1 MNETLKNYSNILQ
14 DNLVAY
20 ITKKHKKKVFEALKN
35 DPNLDFE
42 VVHINEYIVLSP
54 EMDHNINANIYNF
67 IDQSTADLQGKS
79 LEEIEIYLRSDIG
92 KKLSEKYTP
101 EIIFTI
107 TGVIGFTK
115 LGGFAAGLSVRPYVH
130 LYFINYLNT
139 FIKLIISGT
148 NVPYKKALFEA
159 NNDNLMDY
167 LGAIL
172 AAYLYVNPDKA
183 FAENYDYT
191 DLDLIER
198 IKSSLETFFYFY
210 DKLQTSDN
218 FSVYVTA
225 FISEICATSRPMAD
239 HIRPYAI
246 SQN

>member
-1 MNETLKNYSNILQ
+1 M
-14 DNLVAY
+14 
-20 ITKKHKKKVFEALKN
+20 
-35 DPNLDFE
+35 
-42 VVHINEYIVLSP
+42 
-54 EMDHNINANIYNF
+54 
-67 IDQSTADLQGKS
+67 
-79 LEEIEIYLRSDIG
+79 
-92 KKLSEKYTP
+92 P

-115 LGGFAAGLSVRPYVH
+115 KDRLFAGLSVRPYVH

-148 NVPYKKALFEA
+148 NVPYKKSLFEA
-159 NNDNLMDY
+159 NNNNLMDY

-183 FAENYDYT
+183 FDENYDYT

-198 IKSSLETFFYFY
+198 VKSSLETFFYFY

-218 FSVYVTA
+218 FSEYVTA
-225 FISEICATSRPMAD
+225 FISEICATSQVIND